1 MINLKELTK
10 NICNE
15 NNITDINAI
24 IAGDVVIMV
33 SRLVSEDYL
42 KPVLDE
48 TINDIIEDINLTSG
62 IEGNGTYTNDDLKM
76 SIGRIMIDKMK
87 ITL

>member
-10 NICNE
+10 NICKE

-24 IAGDVVIMV
+24 IAEDVVIMV

-62 IEGNGTYTNDDLKM
+62 IEDNGTYTNDDLKM

-87 ITL
+87 ITQ